1 MNFLDFG
8 RFLAGAAREK
18 SSNCV
23 SPSSKYVRTDGAAR
37 RPSWYQFS
45 EILLQIQ
52 SPEALQILG
61 LAIQNR
67 QSKIQN

>member
-1 MNFLDFG
+1 MQSVPSD
-8 RFLAGAAREK
+8 RWVGA
-18 SSNCV
+18 S
-23 SPSSKYVRTDGAAR
+23 
-37 RPSWYQFS
+37 YQFS
-45 EILLQIQ
+45 ETVLQIQ